1 VQGRHAAEAEP
12 GPADPPAVAVR
23 APALDPAPAVTG
35 PDRRVLLIG
44 GAEPLGQV
52 VADRLAGAGH
62 QLALLDVA
70 AGPTPSR
77 HSPGWSVARRPVEMS
92 GDRADVE
99 DVARVVDAADLALS
113 GLDSVVI
120 LPGSGRGVV
129 GMDADGGSWADLW
142 SDYLAGD
149 VLAASCAAHAAAR
162 LFVAHRRA
170 GRIVLVTGRR
180 EPDGAGSAMASSV
193 SESAVAAL
201 GAELATALA
210 PQGIAVSVVTAG
222 AAGADFAI
230 GQVAD
235 LVAALLSTPV
245 LTGVT
250 ARVG

>member
-1 VQGRHAAEAEP
+1 
-12 GPADPPAVAVR
+12 
-23 APALDPAPAVTG
+23 
-35 PDRRVLLIG
+35 VLVIG

-62 QLALLDVA
+62 HLALLDVA
-70 AGPTPSR
+70 ASPAVSR
-77 HSPGWSVARRPVEMS
+77 HSAGSAVALRPIELS

-99 DVARVVDAADLALS
+99 DVARVVEGADLALA

-120 LPGSGRGVV
+120 LPGAGCGAV
-129 GMDADGGSWADLW
+129 GMDADGTAWADLW
-142 SDYLAGD
+142 SGHLAGD

-180 EPDGAGSAMASSV
+180 EPDGTGSAMAAAV
-193 SESAVAAL
+193 SRAAVGAL
-201 GAELATALA
+201 GAELAAALA
-210 PQGIAVSVVTAG
+210 PHGIAVSVVTAG